1 MKKERKPRCFGRKIP
16 GEKICRIMRLMML
29 FTVGLVF
36 QLSATGFAQSVRMT
50 GGEQTLKAVFEQV
63 EKQTGKITLFSNNEL
78 DMNKT
83 VRLEAKSF
91 TLEDLYSQLLRGMGL
106 TFEITDGYV
115 VIRKV
120 ELVVKD
126 SAQQNLVLRGWVRGR
141 DSEPIPGVTISLKS
155 KTSLTMGTVTDIRGW
170 FELIVPVTEG
180 TLEFSFVGYEK
191 ETIAFTRATDTI
203 YVVLEEDITELGQ
216 VDVISTGFQ
225 TFDRR
230 HLTSAVTSL
239 RMDDIMQPGV
249 STLDQMLEGR
259 VPGMTFIQNSGQV
272 GAAPKLRIRGTATVL
287 GNQEPLWVVDGIIVT
302 DPVDI
307 DPQQINDLDFV
318 NLLGNAISGL
328 NPDDIEQIDIL
339 KDAAATA
346 IYGAKAAN
354 GVIVVTTKKGKIGKP
369 ALSYSFTAGF
379 RQRPHYSDKAVN
391 MMNSRER
398 IEFSRELAQ
407 NGMAFNSLSSNLS
420 YEGAY
425 RDYLNQRISF
435 AEFQDLVSYYE
446 TVNTDWFDI
455 LLKDAFSHSHTVNLS
470 GGTENIRYYASIG
483 YNDEDGNIKKEYN
496 KRYTATINLNLNYN
510 KFSMSFG
517 LSGNTQKREYT
528 PSDVNLMNYAYN
540 TSRAVPLYD
549 EEGELWE
556 YNKVGSDGG
565 SYGFNILTERDN
577 SHQRY
582 NTSALSFNTR
592 IAYQFTSRWRAAVT
606 LSYSSSATD
615 QDTYYGEKTFHS
627 AQLRKSLASDGSV
640 RTESLM
646 PYGGELKKDN
656 QRNETYSARL
666 ELTYQQYLDKALNH
680 NISVSLFGD
689 LNSTHYTGLAKTFR
703 CYFPDRGMLISPVDD
718 KYLYYRQWAISD
730 EEALGVLKDQL
741 NNRVA
746 FVATAMYSYKDAY
759 LLNANMRVDYSN
771 KFGDASNDK
780 FLPIWSVSGRW
791 NMKENVLESVGWVND
806 MALRASFGFQG
817 NMLDTEGPELI
828 IRKGAVDTWFN
839 EMTSEI
845 YKFPNPN
852 LKWEKTRSFNV
863 TLDFALF
870 KNKVQGSVS
879 YYYRKTTDAFLQKTI
894 SFINGTN
901 QYSVNKGTLTN
912 SGWEWSFNFIPINQL
927 ANSLSAGGE
936 RNGFYWRIDPQFGSI
951 INQLVDKLRGKDE
964 VLLDEIEYSM
974 YLNGEIPVAGRPLNT
989 FYSYKFTGLNPN
1001 DGRPEFYGID
1011 ENEIVEVNGRK
1022 MTRKEWY
1029 QHEDIENV
1037 CMEVMEHSGCRT
1049 PFLQGGL
1056 SNTFS
1061 YKGVILSF
1069 NFAYSIGSKIRLLSM
1084 YPNVSTTY
1092 GTIAPLPESNARR
1105 EFNNRW
1111 RRPGD
1116 ELHTNIPGVI
1126 SNEEFKK
1133 TLAPW
1138 WLSNAKFSE
1147 NIWQMYDAS
1156 NVRVASGDYLKLSS
1170 ISLRYNIP
1178 ERFCQKIFLKSAYVS
1193 LSGSNLFTICSK
1205 DLKGQDPTQSGS
1217 SSTVNLSV
1225 RPMYNVQL
1233 NVTF

>member
-1 MKKERKPRCFGRKIP
+1 MHDAHSRASLWKTCLIMKF
-16 GEKICRIMRLMML
+16 L
-29 FTVGLVF
+29 FLFLLVSATQLTASVYGQVGKVTLQMEDATFEEVM
-36 QLSATGFAQSVRMT
+36 QALESATGYTFVYQDRQVAEVKNLKLNYVDTEISEVLDACLAGT
-50 GGEQTLKAVFEQV
+50 GLGYQVVDKVIIIQQLPNAGQPDEKPSLTLKGFVYDEQN
-63 EKQTGKITLFSNNEL
+63 QPL
-78 DMNKT
+78 
-83 VRLEAKSF
+83 
-91 TLEDLYSQLLRGMGL
+91 
-106 TFEITDGYV
+106 
-115 VIRKV
+115 
-120 ELVVKD
+120 
-126 SAQQNLVLRGWVRGR
+126 
-141 DSEPIPGVTISLKS
+141 PGVTVALKS
-155 KTSLTMGTVTDIRGW
+155 DADLTMGTATDTRGW
-170 FELIVPVTEG
+170 FSLTVPVEKG
-180 TLEFSFVGYEK
+180 TLEFSFIGYKK
-191 ETIAFTRATDTI
+191 ESFAFTSETDTI
-203 YVVLEEDITELGQ
+203 RIVMKAEAEELAEVNVV
-216 VDVISTGFQ
+216 STGFQ

-302 DPVDI
+302 DPVDV

-354 GVIVVTTKKGKIGKP
+354 GVIVVTTKKGKPGKP
-369 ALSYSFTAGF
+369 SLSYSFTAGF
-379 RQRPHYSDKAVN
+379 RRRPYYSDRAVN

-398 IEFSRELAQ
+398 IEFSRELTQ
-407 NGMAFNSLSSNLS
+407 NGMSFNSLSSNLS

-425 RDYLNQRISF
+425 RDYLNQKISF
-435 AEFQDLVSYYE
+435 EEFQEKVSYYE

-455 LLKDAFSHSHTVNLS
+455 LLKNAFSHSHTVNLS
-470 GGTENIRYYASIG
+470 GGTENIRYYASVG
-483 YNDEDGNIKKEYN
+483 YNNEDGNIKKEYN

-528 PSDVNLMNYAYN
+528 PQEVNLMNYAYN

-549 EEGELWE
+549 EQGQLWE
-556 YNKVGSDGG
+556 YSKVGSDGG

-577 SHQRY
+577 SYQRY
-582 NTSALSFNTR
+582 NTSAVSFNTR
-592 IAYQFTSRWRAAVT
+592 IGYQFTSRWRAAVT
-606 LSYSSSATD
+606 LSYSASATD
-615 QDTYYGEKTFHS
+615 QDTYFGEKTFH
-627 AQLRKSLASDGSV
+627 AAELRKTPAADGSV

-656 QRNETYSARL
+656 QRNETYSARV
-666 ELTYQQYLDKALNH
+666 ELTYQQYLDKAMDH
-680 NISVSLFGD
+680 NLSVSLFGD

-703 CYFPDRGMLISPVDD
+703 CYFPDRGMLISPVDE
-718 KYLYYRQWAISD
+718 KYTYYRQWAISD
-730 EEALGVLKDQL
+730 QEALGVLTDQL

-828 IRKGAVDTWFN
+828 IRKGAMDTWFN

-863 TLDFALF
+863 TLDFSLF
-870 KNKVQGSVS
+870 KEKVQGSVS

-912 SGWEWSFNFIPINQL
+912 QGWEWSFNFVPINRL
-927 ANSLSAGGE
+927 SNLSAGGE

-974 YLNGEIPVAGRPLNT
+974 YLNGQVPVAGRPLNT

-1001 DGRPEFYGID
+1001 DGRPEFYGTDAD
-1011 ENEIVEVNGRK
+1011 EVVTVNGQQ
-1022 MTRKEWY
+1022 MTRRDWY
-1029 QHEDIENV
+1029 YHEDIENV

-1061 YKGVILSF
+1061 YRGVILSF
-1069 NFAYSIGSKIRLLSM
+1069 NLAYSVGSKIRLLRM

-1092 GTIAPLPESNARR
+1092 GTIAPLPEANARR
-1105 EFNNRW
+1105 EFNDRW

-1126 SNEEFKK
+1126 SNDEFKSS
-1133 TLAPW
+1133 LAPW
-1138 WLSNAKFSE
+1138 WRSNAKFAE
-1147 NIWQMYDAS
+1147 NIWQMYDNS

-1178 ERFCQKIFLKSAYVS
+1178 EKFCHKIFLKSAYVS

-1217 SSTVNLSV
+1217 SSTVNISV
-1225 RPMYNVQL
+1225 RPMYNIQL